1 MLQKIVT
8 GRRPRFFAVA
18 MDSKGKTFRHE
29 LDPRYKAQRPET
41 PPDLSQQM
49 KRCEEVVRA
58 YGIPV
63 YQMDGMEA
71 DDLIATVT
79 RRALAA
85 GLGVVIVSS
94 DKDLMQLVR
103 DDDARVL
110 LWDTMRDRVYG
121 PEEVRAKWGVRPSRL
136 HDLLALVGDTSDNI
150 PGVPGVGPKT
160 AVDLLTT
167 HGSFDGVYAGL
178 ASVARVKLRESLAA
192 HEEDARLSYK
202 LVALRDD
209 LPVSFDLRQL
219 TYGEP
224 DIPELQRLFAEL
236 EFTRMLDAWKP
247 TTPVKREF
255 STVTTRAALEAV
267 AAAARR
273 ARILAIDLELT
284 RPEAMRASIVG
295 VSLST
300 GAGNG
305 AYVPLS
311 HRYLGAPQQ
320 LSWDEVKQVLG
331 PVLEEPAVQKVGHDL
346 KHSEVVLAR
355 HGVTLAGLRF
365 DTMLAG
371 YLLDPEA
378 STLLADHSQREL
390 GVPLVLFGDRGAAAR
405 SKAPAPLFD
414 ELDVEKATTF
424 AAAKAETVASLA
436 AHFAPRLESEGLARL
451 FREVEMPLSCVL
463 VDVERAGLSPPR
475 TWFRSR
481 IARAW
486 PRAPG
491 GLK

>member
-1 MLQKIVT
+1 
-8 GRRPRFFAVA
+8 
-18 MDSKGKTFRHE
+18 
-29 LDPRYKAQRPET
+29 
-41 PPDLSQQM
+41 
-49 KRCEEVVRA
+49 
-58 YGIPV
+58 
-63 YQMDGMEA
+63 
-71 DDLIATVT
+71 
-79 RRALAA
+79 
-85 GLGVVIVSS
+85 
-94 DKDLMQLVR
+94 
-103 DDDARVL
+103 
-110 LWDTMRDRVYG
+110 
-121 PEEVRAKWGVRPSRL
+121 
-136 HDLLALVGDTSDNI
+136 
-150 PGVPGVGPKT
+150 
-160 AVDLLTT
+160 
-167 HGSFDGVYAGL
+167 
-178 ASVARVKLRESLAA
+178 
-192 HEEDARLSYK
+192 
-202 LVALRDD
+202 
-209 LPVSFDLRQL
+209 
-219 TYGEP
+219 
-224 DIPELQRLFAEL
+224 
-236 EFTRMLDAWKP
+236 MLDAWKP

-320 LSWDEVKQVLG
+320 LSWDEVKQVLA

-365 DTMLAG
+365 DTMLAA

-378 STLLADHSQREL
+378 STLLAKELAQREL

-463 VDVERAGLSPPR
+463 VDDGEGRGPRRRGGAVGHRQAGRRGDAGARGPAPRSWPGATSRSGRATSSRPSSS
-475 TWFRSR
+475 TSSTSRS
-481 IARAW
+481 
-486 PRAPG
+486 
-491 GLK
+491 